1 VNRRENWNK
10 IYVMF
15 ILFLFFSFLFSIL
28 SGTRKVG
35 DGHLGISELG
45 FVPDGGFL
53 AIYLAIY
60 RHLPDVVASQG

>member
-1 VNRRENWNK
+1 
-10 IYVMF
+10 MF
-15 ILFLFFSFLFSIL
+15 FFFIFFSML

-35 DGHLGISELG
+35 DGNLGSAELG

-60 RHLPDVVASQG
+60 RHLPDVVVSQG